1 MNSHESG
8 IQEER
13 ENQGTGAVGIGR
25 SIFLNVLREEEVGSS
40 HCIDQELCLKALPT
54 ELVH

>member
-1 MNSHESG
+1 MNSYESG